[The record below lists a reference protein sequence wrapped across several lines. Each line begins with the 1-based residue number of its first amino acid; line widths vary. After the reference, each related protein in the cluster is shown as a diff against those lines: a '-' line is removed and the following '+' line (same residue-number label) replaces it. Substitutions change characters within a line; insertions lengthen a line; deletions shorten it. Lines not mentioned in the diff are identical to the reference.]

1 MKKMFAGAILL
12 SLVPWNPMSSSV
24 DAASE
29 NVCVDRARFIER
41 LKQRYQERQV
51 SNGINYNGVV
61 VEVFTS
67 EQGHFT
73 ILATTPDGISCL
85 IATGDNW
92 QETPILKTDVGI

>member
-1 MKKMFAGAILL
+1 MFAGAILL